1 MGKIKNIAIEIVEN
15 DGRFDHSILTEEE
28 RKEIKEEYVSFM
40 VFDRIVGELS
50 NE

>member
-15 DGRFDHSILTEEE
+15 DGRFDHPKTEEE